1 MIRCVVG
8 FSVNFT
14 LKPVFTAAA
23 INMSIECVF
32 EVHTHCAHCE
42 CLVFALYAHFT
53 SQVCI
58 GVRLHLGQV
67 HIWWHLVNIRVA
79 ADVTCIWV
87 HYVSPICRQIV
98 NLSFYKLATDGS
110 DIKDMLRLVSKQHTI
125 NLLLSAWLD
134 ALPAG
139 RYRFRSE
146 SETGVL
152 KIFYERHDM
161 KSDHFFSR
169 KVQDDTML
177 PSLFFQDWKLK

>member
-87 HYVSPICRQIV
+87 HFVSPICRQIV
-98 NLSFYKLATDGS
+98 SLSFCKLAKDGIDTV
-110 DIKDMLRLVSKQHTI
+110 DICFVWFLNNKQSTSI
-125 NLLLSAWLD
+125 QSRYIASL
-134 ALPAG
+134 AG
-139 RYRFRSE
+139 PYGFWSE
-146 SETGVL
+146 SENWGA
-152 KIFYERHDM
+152 
-161 KSDHFFSR
+161 
-169 KVQDDTML
+169 
-177 PSLFFQDWKLK
+177 

>member
-1 MIRCVVG
+1 M
-8 FSVNFT
+8 
-14 LKPVFTAAA
+14 KPVLRAAA

-67 HIWWHLVNIRVA
+67 HIWWHLVNIGVA

-110 DIKDMLRLVSKQHTI
+110 DIIDMLRLVSKQHTI
-125 NLLLSAWLD
+125 NLHGLTHCLMAGIGLGVKVKLGCLSS
-134 ALPAG
+134 
-139 RYRFRSE
+139 F
-146 SETGVL
+146 
-152 KIFYERHDM
+152 M
-161 KSDHFFSR
+161 KG
-169 KVQDDTML
+169 TI
-177 PSLFFQDWKLK
+177 

>member
-1 MIRCVVG
+1 M
-8 FSVNFT
+8 
-14 LKPVFTAAA
+14 KPVFTAAA
-23 INMSIECVF
+23 INMNIEWVF

-110 DIKDMLRLVSKQHTI
+110 DIIDMLRLVSKQHTI

-161 KSDHFFSR
+161 KSFFFR
-169 KVQDDTML
+169 EVRDDTML